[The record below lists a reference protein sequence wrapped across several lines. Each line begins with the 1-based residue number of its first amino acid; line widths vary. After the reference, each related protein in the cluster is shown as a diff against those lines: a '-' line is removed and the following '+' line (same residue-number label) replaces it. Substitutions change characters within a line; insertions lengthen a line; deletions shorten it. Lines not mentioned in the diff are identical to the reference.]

1 MPLLR
6 PLPAALRL
14 HRSPFTSGQG
24 LTGLGL
30 TVLGIALLVLAVA
43 PPIQAQTSPL
53 GPVDPGVRPGTGF
66 VGQPLPGLTSAELAF
81 FNHAKDDVFQEV
93 DSVSG
98 TEPAHDGLPAAAG
111 VGLGPRFN
119 MNSCSGCHAQPAVGG
134 TSPAVNP
141 QVAVATRY
149 GARNTVPFFVTVDGP
164 VREARFKYH
173 ANGTRDGGVHDLF
186 TITGRTDAPGCNLS
200 QPDFNTAAAQNNLI
214 FRIPTPTYG
223 TGLMETITDKT
234 ILQNKNANS
243 GLKAALGIYGH
254 ANHEGNAG
262 TITRFG
268 WKAQNKSLEIFAG
281 EAYNVEQGV
290 TNELFQNKRDDT
302 PGCQFNG
309 LPEDHTNFDQAT
321 NTFVPSDTVNFQI
334 FMRVLAPPTPAPIN
348 SSISSGKELFSLVGC
363 AYCHTPS
370 MTTGKSSTTALS
382 EKPANLYSDLLVH
395 RMGSGLADGIVQG
408 NAGGEEFRTAP
419 LWGVGQRIFFLH
431 DGRTKNLLE
440 AIEAHES
447 LNSEANTVV
456 GFFAGLRPDQKQDVL
471 NFLRS
476 L

>member
-1 MPLLR
+1 
-6 PLPAALRL
+6 
-14 HRSPFTSGQG
+14 
-24 LTGLGL
+24 
-30 TVLGIALLVLAVA
+30 
-43 PPIQAQTSPL
+43 
-53 GPVDPGVRPGTGF
+53 
-66 VGQPLPGLTSAELAF
+66 
-81 FNHAKDDVFQEV
+81 
-93 DSVSG
+93 
-98 TEPAHDGLPAAAG
+98 
-111 VGLGPRFN
+111 
-119 MNSCSGCHAQPAVGG
+119 
-134 TSPAVNP
+134 
-141 QVAVATRY
+141 
-149 GARNTVPFFVTVDGP
+149 
-164 VREARFKYH
+164 
-173 ANGTRDGGVHDLF
+173 VHDLF

-334 FMRVLAPPTPAPIN
+334 FMRFLAPPTPAPIN